1 MVISQ
6 NGSPPTDPPKNVASS
21 SGDCEFD
28 LEFEPKKTKICNTNK
43 ISICQIKNIT
53 PNCIINKSNT
63 NTLNTNTLETNKQ
76 FLNKILKDI
85 LEQLCAELGG
95 MTNVNAMSL
104 FQGVIA
110 GLMMEAIIDMCN
122 ENQELQKVCDN
133 KYLKISGNVILKM
146 KMNDPTTGVSD
157 IVITIMK
164 TIAKDEGSI
173 TPLEGQLKK
182 IILEKINF

>member
-1 MVISQ
+1 
-6 NGSPPTDPPKNVASS
+6 
-21 SGDCEFD
+21 
-28 LEFEPKKTKICNTNK
+28 
-43 ISICQIKNIT
+43 
-53 PNCIINKSNT
+53 
-63 NTLNTNTLETNKQ
+63 
-76 FLNKILKDI
+76 
-85 LEQLCAELGG
+85 
-95 MTNVNAMSL
+95 L

-122 ENQELQKVCDN
+122 ENQQLCYIEDE
-133 KYLKISGNVILKM
+133 NVILKM

-182 IILEKINF
+182 FILEKINF